1 MSFHHDTSAFSFKF
15 NKVIQDPDRQ
25 KKELRIPPAV
35 VMKYWKV
42 MPNPIL
48 LKLPNGAGWEI
59 SWESHDSGIWLK
71 KNWNKFA
78 QSLSLGYGYFLVFKY
93 KGGSNFLVEVFH
105 YNSLE
110 IDYSSIRCINDGE
123 GSNEHQKQIVE
134 EEDCLEIVDLCE
146 RLTQPLK
153 KKKANPS
160 EECKNYNNPHFE
172 ANNAPS
178 KRISINGKRK
188 MNAGANRGDII
199 KAKNYSSKKAEVK
212 EMMAKNFH
220 LENPFFILILKPSY
234 VQSNIL
240 MVPCEFSRKYLKDLE
255 GITIIQVDGD
265 ENRCGNRVSFK
276 FCDPEK
282 RTRFST
288 GWKLFTHKYNLQA
301 GDCCIFEMTQQAPPL
316 SFKVTIIRAKE
327 LPSFMQ
333 LKDSVESHDINQNT
347 FQLVLVTKNQPH
359 CIPRWFM
366 ERHRCNGKFV
376 KLKVEETSWDV
387 RVICNYPNVG
397 FGRFCGGWPAFVREC
412 KLNIGDICKFEMVDE
427 EKLVLKVS
435 ITKCGQQY

>member
-1 MSFHHDTSAFSFKF
+1 MS
-15 NKVIQDPDRQ
+15 
-25 KKELRIPPAV
+25 
-35 VMKYWKV
+35 
-42 MPNPIL
+42 NPIH

-93 KGGSNFLVEVFH
+93 IGGSNFLVEVFH

-110 IDYSSIRCINDGE
+110 IDYSSIRCINDDE
-123 GSNEHQKQIVE
+123 GSNEHDKQVLE
-134 EEDCLEIVDLCE
+134 HNDCVEIVDQCE
-146 RLTQPLK
+146 RSTQPLK

-160 EECKNYNNPHFE
+160 EEW
-172 ANNAPS
+172 
-178 KRISINGKRK
+178 
-188 MNAGANRGDII
+188 ANRGDIV
-199 KAKNYSSKKAEVK
+199 KAKNYSSKAEVVK

-255 GITIIQVDGD
+255 GIATIQVDGD
-265 ENRCGNRVSFK
+265 ENRCGHRVSFK

-288 GWKLFTHKYNLQA
+288 
-301 GDCCIFEMTQQAPPL
+301 
-316 SFKVTIIRAKE
+316 
-327 LPSFMQ
+327 
-333 LKDSVESHDINQNT
+333 DSDESHGINQST
-347 FQLVLVTKNQPH
+347 FQYCVPK
-359 CIPRWFM
+359 WFL
-366 ERHRCNGKFV
+366 ERHRCDGKIV
-376 KLKVEETSWDV
+376 KLKVEKTSWDV
-387 RVICNYPNVG
+387 RVINYPNVG
-397 FGRFCGGWPAFVREC
+397 SGRFSKGWTAFVRKC

-435 ITKCGQQY
+435 ITKCGQH